1 MKKTQYKY
9 TEFQAISKY
18 QSKNILYYNTV

>member
-9 TEFQAISKY
+9 TEFQSISKY
-18 QSKNILYYNTV
+18 QIKNIPHYNTV